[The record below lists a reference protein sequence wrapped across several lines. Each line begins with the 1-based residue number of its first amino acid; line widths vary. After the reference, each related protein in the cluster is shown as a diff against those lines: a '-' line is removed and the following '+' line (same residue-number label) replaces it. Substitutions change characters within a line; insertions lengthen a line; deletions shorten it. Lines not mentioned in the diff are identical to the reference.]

1 MQLGLILLLHF
12 REYQNFMELMSR
24 LASAVNVC
32 LSEESVIIGDNGLLT
47 AESLNALQHSGAIS
61 VYNTLQMNDWKY
73 PLPDEG
79 EMVVSRPN
87 WSAAEDP
94 GELDK
99 ILKSETPAL
108 HLTECLV
115 DGDQTELLGG
125 VRPLRGLLPPTL
137 VFRSVAE
144 VEDES
149 GFDTQDVSQPVG
161 ECECFWQNDFS
172 KSIPELFC
180 NSKSI
185 PEIFRNSKNIPE
197 IRNCVYFM

>member
-1 MQLGLILLLHF
+1 
-12 REYQNFMELMSR
+12 MELMSR

-73 PLPDEG
+73 PLPEEG

-94 GELDK
+94 ADLDK
-99 ILKSETPAL
+99 ILKTETPAL

-137 VFRSVAE
+137 IFRSVAE
-144 VEDES
+144 VEDETA
-149 GFDTQDVSQPVG
+149 FDTQDVSQPVG
-161 ECECFWQNDFS
+161 ERESAAYSRPLFFLFLYCKFDDFLFYLRKKPTYS
-172 KSIPELFC
+172 SISP
-180 NSKSI
+180 K
-185 PEIFRNSKNIPE
+185 
-197 IRNCVYFM
+197 VT